1 MGLLQRSCQACVKA
15 RRRCNLAS
23 PCCERCSTKRIAC
36 RYANE
41 PAPAPIAIHGKALKS
56 VAKSQKFKEEHN
68 PQSLSRLLARGVLDT
83 RLQIF
88 IRQVLGNDNYDGSR
102 PPLVESDL
110 ARLRDFR
117 VMSKP
122 ISTGL
127 QIFNPL
133 HLEIVR
139 VIDQPTLH
147 HLSDILR
154 SFPGQFAEHGKTS
167 FIHSAL
173 YSPSLPPPIKEVRD
187 ICYSYHIGGEY
198 LASSRLDA
206 LRLTIRRLLRLSKR
220 TVSFADTLAYSQ
232 AISLAQIIRLLECQD
247 TNEDDVERDN
257 EEMWALTHQLWQ
269 KAPTQLPS
277 SLSPWKAWL
286 FSENVRR
293 TIMVCNI
300 LLAVYSSL
308 RRGYTIHSL
317 CVEALPFDVRTKLW
331 DADSESA
338 WEIAAS
344 KVPGPHLVTL
354 SQFTELQPL
363 EVSGSRFEDLLLLS
377 FRR

>member
-1 MGLLQRSCQACVKA
+1 M
-15 RRRCNLAS
+15 
-23 PCCERCSTKRIAC
+23 
-36 RYANE
+36 NE
-41 PAPAPIAIHGKALKS
+41 KTLKS
-56 VAKSQKFKEEHN
+56 IVKSRKLKEEQN
-68 PQSLSRLLARGVLDT
+68 QSLTRLLVHGVLDT

-88 IRQVLGNDNYDGSR
+88 IRQVLSNDYYDGSR
-102 PPLVESDL
+102 PPLAGSNL
-110 ARLRDFR
+110 ARLYDLG
-117 VMSKP
+117 VMRKP
-122 ISTGL
+122 MKNGF

-139 VIDQPTLH
+139 VFDEETLH

-154 SFPGQFAEHGKTS
+154 TFPGQFAEHGKTA

-173 YSPSLPPPIKEVRD
+173 YNSSLPPPIKEVRD
-187 ICYSYHIGGEY
+187 ICYSYCIGGEY
-198 LASSRLDA
+198 LASSRLNT

-220 TVSFADTLAYSQ
+220 TSTFADTLAYAQ
-232 AISLAQIIRLLECQD
+232 AISLAQIIRLLECHN
-247 TNEDDVERDN
+247 TNEDDIERDN

-269 KAPTQLPS
+269 HAPTQLPS
-277 SLSPWKAWL
+277 SLSPWNAWL

-338 WEIAAS
+338 WEAAAW

-354 SQFTELQPL
+354 SQFTELPRS
-363 EVSGSRFEDLLLLS
+363 EVGGSRFEDLLLLS
-377 FRR
+377 FRK

>member
-1 MGLLQRSCQACVKA
+1 MGFLQRSCQACVKA

-23 PCCERCSTKRIAC
+23 PCCERCSTKRIPC
-36 RYANE
+36 WYANE
-41 PAPAPIAIHGKALKS
+41 PAPAPVEKTLKS
-56 VAKSQKFKEEHN
+56 IAKSRKLKEEQN
-68 PQSLSRLLARGVLDT
+68 TQSLSHLLVHGVLDT

-88 IRQVLGNDNYDGSR
+88 IRQVFSNHCYDGSR
-102 PPLVESDL
+102 PPLAESEL
-110 ARLRDFR
+110 AKLNGSKI
-117 VMSKP
+117 MSTP
-122 ISTGL
+122 MMSGL

-139 VIDQPTLH
+139 VFDQQTLH

-154 SFPGQFAEHGKTS
+154 SFPDQFAEHGKTT

-173 YSPSLPPPIKEVRD
+173 YDSSLPPPLKQVRD
-187 ICYSYHIGGEY
+187 ICYSYQIGGNY

-206 LRLTIRRLLRLSKR
+206 LRLAIRRLLHLSKR
-220 TVSFADTLAYSQ
+220 TSTFADTLAYAQ
-232 AISLAQIIRLLECQD
+232 AISISQIIRLLECHD
-247 TNEDDVERDN
+247 TNEDGIERDN

-269 KAPTQLPS
+269 HAPTQLPS

-293 TIMVCNI
+293 TLMVCNI

-308 RRGYTIHSL
+308 RRGYTMHSL

-338 WEIAAS
+338 WKAAAW
-344 KVPGPHLVTL
+344 KVTGPYLVTL
-354 SQFTELQPL
+354 SQFTELQRP
-363 EVSGSRFEDLLLLS
+363 EVGGSRFEDLLLLS

>member
-23 PCCERCSTKRIAC
+23 PCCERCSTKRIPC

-41 PAPAPIAIHGKALKS
+41 PGPAAIAINEKTLKS
-56 VAKSQKFKEEHN
+56 IVKSRKLKQEQDS
-68 PQSLSRLLARGVLDT
+68 QSLSRLLFHGVLDT

-88 IRQVLGNDNYDGSR
+88 IRQVLSNDYYDGSR
-102 PPLVESDL
+102 PPDL
-110 ARLRDFR
+110 ARLNDFR
-117 VMSKP
+117 VMSRP
-122 ISTGL
+122 MNNGL

-139 VIDQPTLH
+139 VFDQATLH
-147 HLSDILR
+147 HLSAILR
-154 SFPGQFAEHGKTS
+154 SFPSQFVEHGKTA

-173 YSPSLPPPIKEVRD
+173 YDPSLPPPLKEVRD
-187 ICYSYHIGGEY
+187 VCYSYHIAGDY
-198 LASSRLDA
+198 LASSRLNT
-206 LRLTIRRLLRLSKR
+206 LHLTIKRLLRLSKR
-220 TVSFADTLAYSQ
+220 TSTFADTLAYAQ
-232 AISLAQIIRLLECQD
+232 AISLAQIIRLLECHD
-247 TNEDDVERDN
+247 TNEDDIERDN
-257 EEMWALTHQLWQ
+257 EEMWAVTHQLWQ
-269 KAPTQLPS
+269 HAPTQLPS

-300 LLAVYSSL
+300 LLAAYSSL
-308 RRGYTIHSL
+308 KRGYTMHSL

-338 WEIAAS
+338 WEVTAL

-354 SQFTELQPL
+354 SQFSDLQRSD
-363 EVSGSRFEDLLLLS
+363 VGGSRFEDLLLLS

>member
-23 PCCERCSTKRIAC
+23 PCCERCSTKRIPC

-41 PAPAPIAIHGKALKS
+41 PAPAAVEKTLKS
-56 VAKSQKFKEEHN
+56 IVKSRKLKEEQGTQN
-68 PQSLSRLLARGVLDT
+68 LSHLLVHGVLDT

-88 IRQVLGNDNYDGSR
+88 IRQILSNDYYEGSR
-102 PPLVESDL
+102 PPLAESDL
-110 ARLRDFR
+110 AKLNGHRII
-117 VMSKP
+117 SKP
-122 ISTGL
+122 MINGL

-133 HLEIVR
+133 HLEIMR
-139 VIDQPTLH
+139 VFDQQTLH
-147 HLSDILR
+147 QLSDILR
-154 SFPGQFAEHGKTS
+154 SFPDQFAEHGTTT

-173 YSPSLPPPIKEVRD
+173 YDSSLPPPLKQVRD
-187 ICYSYHIGGEY
+187 ICYSYHIGGNY

-220 TVSFADTLAYSQ
+220 HNTFADTLAYVQ
-232 AISLAQIIRLLECQD
+232 AISLAQIIRLLKCHD
-247 TNEDDVERDN
+247 TDEDGIERDN
-257 EEMWALTHQLWQ
+257 EEMWAQTHSLWQ
-269 KAPTQLPS
+269 NAPTQLPS

-308 RRGYTIHSL
+308 RRGYTMHSL

-338 WEIAAS
+338 WEAAAW
-344 KVPGPHLVTL
+344 KVPGPYLVTL
-354 SQFTELQPL
+354 SQFTEAQQPK
-363 EVSGSRFEDLLLLS
+363 VGASRFEDLLLLS
-377 FRR
+377 FRK

>member
-1 MGLLQRSCQACVKA
+1 M
-15 RRRCNLAS
+15 
-23 PCCERCSTKRIAC
+23 
-36 RYANE
+36 
-41 PAPAPIAIHGKALKS
+41 PIHEKTLKS
-56 VAKSQKFKEEHN
+56 IVKSRKLKEEGIT
-68 PQSLSRLLARGVLDT
+68 QSLSRLVAHGVLDT
-83 RLQIF
+83 RLQLF
-88 IRQVLGNDNYDGSR
+88 IRQVLSNDYYDGSR
-102 PPLVESDL
+102 LPLAESDL
-110 ARLRDFR
+110 ARLNDFR

-122 ISTGL
+122 MNNAL

-133 HLEIVR
+133 HLEVVR

-154 SFPGQFAEHGKTS
+154 SFPGQFAEQGKTS

-173 YSPSLPPPIKEVRD
+173 YNPSLPPPIKEVSD
-187 ICYSYHIGGEY
+187 VCHSYHIGGEY
-198 LASSRLDA
+198 LASSRLNA

-220 TVSFADTLAYSQ
+220 TASFADTLAYAQ
-232 AISLAQIIRLLECQD
+232 AISLAQIIRLLECHD
-247 TNEDDVERDN
+247 TNEDDIERDN

-269 KAPTQLPS
+269 HAPTQLPS

-300 LLAVYSSL
+300 LLVVYSSL
-308 RRGYTIHSL
+308 KRGYTMHSL

-338 WEIAAS
+338 WEAAAW

-354 SQFTELQPL
+354 SQFTELQRP
-363 EVSGSRFEDLLLLS
+363 EVGGSRFENLLLLS